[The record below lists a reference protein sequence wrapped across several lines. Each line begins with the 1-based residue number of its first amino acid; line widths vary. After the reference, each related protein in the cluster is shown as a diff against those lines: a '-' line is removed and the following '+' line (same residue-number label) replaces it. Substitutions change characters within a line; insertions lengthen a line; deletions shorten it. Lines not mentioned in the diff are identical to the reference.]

1 MKTRNILIMESVWD
15 IIDDLTPEQ
24 THELFVN
31 INRWRTGTAVEVK
44 DPIVKIL
51 YKQMLPVLEKQS
63 QNYFDKIENGKKGGR
78 PKKTTNNH
86 MVSNNNHVVSNNNHV
101 VSENNHQD
109 SKNNHTEPHL
119 TTPNHREKDKEKD
132 KERER
137 ECVADTT
144 LTPTIQFNKLQSL
157 FDDDPRY
164 YGSNKRIWDN
174 LTLFEQDM
182 ALSKAEDY
190 IKWETRSKKDLG
202 FYLQDRKWELDL
214 TISTKSTN
222 DNMEPD
228 WNDPHLDWSKY
239 V

>member
-1 MKTRNILIMESVWD
+1 MESVWD

-24 THELFVN
+24 SHELFVN
-31 INRWRTGTAVEVK
+31 INRWRTGTPVEFQDLAIK
-44 DPIVKIL
+44 LLFSQMKPTLETQAKN
-51 YKQMLPVLEKQS
+51 YKSKV
-63 QNYFDKIENGKKGGR
+63 ENGKKGGA
-78 PKKTTNNH
+78 PIGNQNAKKQPNTT
-86 MVSNNNHVVSNNNHV
+86 
-101 VSENNHQD
+101 ENNQEQ
-109 SKNNHTEPHL
+109 SNLTENNRN
-119 TTPNHREKDKEKD
+119 NHREKEREKEKE

-137 ECVADTT
+137 ERESVVDTT

-164 YGSNKRIWDN
+164 YGSNKRLWEALDVWDQE
-174 LTLFEQDM
+174 L

-190 IKWETRSKKDLG
+190 IKWETRSRKDLG